1 VRPVPG
7 ANRARLAV
15 HGKPRFWQTWA
26 FWPDGTALACGALAW
41 HRARVAR
48 LQRQHA
54 LEQSFSFRLIESQEN
69 ERQRIAAELHDSVGQ
84 KLLVIKNSA
93 QLGLRDAR
101 SNGEVSEQLDTVS
114 RTASDCLDEIRQIA
128 RNLRPYQLDQMG
140 LTKALRSLASQVEQS
155 SGLKLRLDIDDLDG
169 LFPVP
174 AEINVYR
181 IVQEAFNNILR
192 HAQATE
198 ALLRIECLGREVEML
213 ISDNGRGFGQRLA
226 EGAAPSGTG
235 FGLTNMRQR
244 VQILGGR
251 LDIQSAP
258 DAGVKLII
266 RLPIEPTTDES

>member
-1 VRPVPG
+1 MQQHPKQRVTVP
-7 ANRARLAV
+7 LAA
-15 HGKPRFWQTWA
+15 GKHS
-26 FWPDGTALACGALAW
+26 D
-41 HRARVAR
+41 
-48 LQRQHA
+48 A
-54 LEQSFSFRLIESQEN
+54 LENVIGGKQKASQ
-69 ERQRIAAELHDSVGQ
+69 QA
-84 KLLVIKNSA
+84 A

-101 SNGEVSEQLDTVS
+101 ANGEVSEQLDTVS
-114 RTASDCLDEIRQIA
+114 RTASECLDEIRQIA

-155 SGLKLRLDIDDLDG
+155 SGLKLRLDIDDLDD

-181 IVQEAFNNILR
+181 VVQEAFNNVLR

-198 ALLRIECLGREVEML
+198 ALLRIERLGREVEMI

-226 EGAAPSGTG
+226 EGAAPSETG

-251 LDIQSAP
+251 LDIESAP
-258 DAGVKLII
+258 DAGVRLII
-266 RLPIEPTTDES
+266 RLPIEPTNHES